1 MGICSSDEEGP
12 DPLPTEEVRLEV
24 KKLAAN
30 ARLPVLGSE
39 NAAGYD
45 LHCNKAYVVPARS
58 KVLVGTGL
66 AFAIPVG
73 NIGRLAPRSGLAVN
87 NSLHVGARVIDA
99 DYRGEVKVLLFNF
112 SGADVRV
119 NEGDHIA
126 QMIIEKYT
134 MTKIVEV

>member
-12 DPLPTEEVRLEV
+12 DPLPREEVSLEV

-39 NAAGYD
+39 NATGYD

-73 NIGRLAPRSGLAVN
+73 NIGRLAPRSGLAVK
-87 NSLHVGARVIDA
+87 NSLHVGAGVIDA

-112 SGADVRV
+112 SDVDFQV
-119 NEGDHIA
+119 NEGDRIA

-134 MTKIVEV
+134 MTKIEEV

>member
-1 MGICSSDEEGP
+1 M
-12 DPLPTEEVRLEV
+12 
-24 KKLAAN
+24 
-30 ARLPVLGSE
+30 
-39 NAAGYD
+39 
-45 LHCNKAYVVPARS
+45 PARS

-73 NIGRLAPRSGLAVN
+73 NIGRLAPRSSLAVS
-87 NSLHVGARVIDA
+87 NSLHVGARVIDE

-112 SGADVRV
+112 SGSDIRV

-134 MTKIVEV
+134 MTQIVEV